1 MSPFS
6 LETYDYDLPTELIA
20 QEAVHPADRA
30 KILVA
35 WRESGEI
42 IAETD
47 YASLPDIL
55 PRDRVLFFNNSKVLR
70 SRIPLHDGVITNTH
84 GKAKTGVNGEIF
96 FLRMIGGDHFEALVR
111 PWRHFAIGTRVRIR
125 KLIIEVK
132 SITAS
137 GRVFHILAWS
147 IWETMEEMWQLPLP
161 PYIAY
166 GVEKEKDYQT
176 DFALYP
182 GSVAAPTASL
192 HFTSELLER
201 LTHER
206 VFVTLHVGLGT
217 FKGIDSWDV
226 RDYSI
231 HGEIVEIPET
241 IFEQIAN
248 LKEEWKKILAVGTTV
263 CRTLESLPF
272 LWRRFTPEVK
282 ENFPLG
288 VRQFWESTAHITDD
302 RSREWVFVTAYE
314 QSDQVYR
321 FETHIYIFP
330 WYTFRIVDELITNFH
345 LPKSSLLVL
354 VSAFSSIE
362 SVRRLYRHA
371 IDAKY
376 RFYSFG
382 DGMYLRWK

>member
-6 LETYDYDLPTELIA
+6 LETYDYSLPPELIA

-30 KILVA
+30 KLLVA
-35 WRESGEI
+35 RRESGEI

-55 PRDRVLFFNNSKVLR
+55 PSDRVLFFNNSKVLR
-70 SRIPLHDGVITNTH
+70 SRIPLHDGVILNTH
-84 GKAKTGVNGEIF
+84 WKEKTGVNGEIF
-96 FLRMIGGDHFEALVR
+96 FLRMTGGDHFEALVR

-125 KLIIEVK
+125 ELIIEVK
-132 SITAS
+132 SITPS

-147 IWETMEEMWQLPLP
+147 IWETMEEVWQLPLP

-176 DFALYP
+176 DFALTP

-201 LTHER
+201 LPHER

-217 FKGIDSWDV
+217 FKGIDSGDV

-231 HGEIVEIPET
+231 HGEIVEVPEI
-241 IFEQIAN
+241 IFEQIAI

-272 LWRRFTPEVK
+272 LWRCFTPEMK
-282 ENFPLG
+282 KNFPLG
-288 VRQFWESTAHITDD
+288 VRLFWESIARITDD
-302 RSREWVFVTAYE
+302 RSREWAFVTAYE
-314 QSDQVYR
+314 QSDHMYR

-330 WYTFRIVDELITNFH
+330 WCTFRLVDDLITNFH

-362 SVRRLYRHA
+362 SVKRLYRHA
-371 IDAKY
+371 IDEKY
-376 RFYSFG
+376 RFYSFW